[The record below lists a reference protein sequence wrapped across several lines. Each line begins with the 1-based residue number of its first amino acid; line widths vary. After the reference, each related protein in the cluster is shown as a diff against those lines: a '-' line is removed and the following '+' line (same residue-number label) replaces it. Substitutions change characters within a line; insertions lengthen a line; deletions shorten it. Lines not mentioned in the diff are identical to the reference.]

1 MSYIHTETHRGH
13 AIISYLSSDV
23 YLKMR
28 TGIRAIV
35 ANYLYDK
42 DKKLKTV
49 AEVLKRIKCFRAL
62 FEKILGML

>member
-1 MSYIHTETHRGH
+1 MSYINTEAHRGH
-13 AIISYLSSDV
+13 AIISYLSSDM

-35 ANYLYDK
+35 ANYDK

-49 AEVLKRIKCFRAL
+49 AAVLKRIKCFRAR
-62 FEKILGML
+62 FEKILGMF